1 MRDVINKILT
11 KKSIL
16 KENLE
21 SEKNE
26 KKILVSDIKFQEEAR
41 AIFQRAAEL
50 TQSKLS
56 VHLSDLV
63 SLALKSVFEEPYKFL
78 VRFIS
83 KRGNTECELLFV
95 DDKGNEYQPLNS
107 CGYGPADVA
116 SFALKVSYWALGNY
130 RPLLLIDEPFKHLS
144 TNYKNKTSEMVKNL
158 STELGLQFIIITH
171 SEALAS
177 HADKI
182 FTVSQKNGISSLEI
196 T

>member
-1 MRDVINKILT
+1 MRETINKLLAT
-11 KKSIL
+11 KSIL
-16 KENLE
+16 NDSLRDEKE
-21 SEKNE
+21 E
-26 KKILVSDIKFQEEAR
+26 KKFLVSDIKFQEEAR
-41 AIFQRAAEL
+41 AILQKAAEL

-56 VHLSDLV
+56 IHLSDLV

-171 SEALAS
+171 SEELAS
-177 HADKI
+177 HADKV
-182 FTVSQKNGISSLEI
+182 FTISQEKGISKIL
-196 T
+196 